1 LFFAQGSQDSHVKPL
16 LTMQFPI
23 GDLDVAGTAE
33 AVTFVVYMLA
43 FIYMVLKALQA
54 KVCISGRAKRKI
66 H

>member
-1 LFFAQGSQDSHVKPL
+1 
-16 LTMQFPI
+16 MQFPI
-23 GDLDVAGTAE
+23 GNLDVAGTAE